1 MDTPELPEYIVPLS
15 VLSYAFALSDKR
27 RINQL
32 VQDGVIDRLTRG
44 RYDLLK
50 CTHNYCNYLRSRGG
64 LEQNGDED
72 DPRVATT
79 RLKNAQ
85 AVKYELE
92 NAQTQSEL
100 LEQTLVLQYLE
111 ELAVTLAN
119 QYDAF
124 EGRLTR
130 ELASVTGADEKII
143 ATTLNQEINA
153 ARSDTANAIRTL
165 GDQWAI
171 IDTHHTPTA

>member
-1 MDTPELPEYIVPLS
+1 MNTPELPEYIVPLS

-27 RINQL
+27 RIQQL
-32 VQDGVIDRLTRG
+32 VQDGIIQKLGRG
-44 RYDLLK
+44 KYNLIE
-50 CTHNYCNYLRSRGG
+50 CTKDYCNYLRSRGG
-64 LEQNGDED
+64 LEESGDEN

-92 NAQTQSEL
+92 NAQRQSEL
-100 LEQTLVLQYLE
+100 LEQAEVLQYLE

-130 ELASVTGADEKII
+130 ELAGVTGTDEKII
-143 ATTLNQEINA
+143 AGIIAKEVNA
-153 ARSDTANAIRTL
+153 ARMDTAKEIERL
-165 GDQWAI
+165 GGDWASK
-171 IDTHHTPTA
+171 TE